1 MLMLT
6 MCLNA
11 VSHACHCQHIAIVT
25 ASAVAK
31 HVHAVVGMLYI
42 IEQITHK
49 LVKYGKYK
57 RYVMYTRRPVQNWM
71 KINSIGSKCVA
82 KQLATTGH
90 EKVAQYDVGL
100 TSIDSRTRG
109 RKQSYHPSHPSGMPE
124 DWIHWNVPTS
134 IACRLQSYSL
144 RAYCQNRRS

>member
-1 MLMLT
+1 MLT

-90 EKVAQYDVGL
+90 ERVAQYGVGL
-100 TSIDSRTRG
+100 TTIVAQEVESSPTIHLVRQVCQKTESTEICLLRSPAG
-109 RKQSYHPSHPSGMPE
+109 CSHT
-124 DWIHWNVPTS
+124 H
-134 IACRLQSYSL
+134 
-144 RAYCQNRRS
+144 